1 MKKSILALS
10 FVLLTSLAQAGSNL
24 VTTDWLEKNS
34 KNADLLLIDMSDG
47 LQYQRF
53 HIPGA
58 INLPY
63 HIINQNVKGVSL
75 SVGQAQ
81 LVKILGQI
89 GMTASSHVVI
99 YDDTGGLH
107 AARLFWELE
116 QLGHEKISI
125 VDGGLVKWIRENRPV
140 SAEAPKLK
148 PAKYEP
154 AKTGTSATATLES
167 VKKAETNKTV
177 LLDVRTVEEY
187 LGNPKQKRS
196 GHIPGA
202 RWWEW
207 DQGVNFDGGF
217 VMQDRK
223 KLLDSLAN
231 VGVKDKSQEVI
242 LYCRSGH
249 RASSAYLTLRELG
262 FDKVKLYDGSMKE
275 YGQHKNLPL
284 KTGKEP

>member
-1 MKKSILALS
+1 MKKSVLALS
-10 FVLLTSLAQAGSNL
+10 FLLISSLVHAGSNL
-24 VTTDWLEKNS
+24 VSTDWLEKNS
-34 KNADLLLIDMSDG
+34 KNADLVLIDMSDG

-63 HIINQNVKGVSL
+63 QVINTQVKGVSL
-75 SVGQAQ
+75 SIGQSQ
-81 LVKILGQI
+81 LVKILSQI
-89 GMTASSHVVI
+89 GITQKSHVVI

-116 QLGHEKISI
+116 QLGHEKVSI
-125 VDGGLVKWIRENRPV
+125 VDGGLVKWIRENRPI
-140 SAEAPKLK
+140 SAEVPKLR

-154 AKTGTSATATLES
+154 AKTGNTATADLEQ
-167 VKKAETNKTV
+167 VTKAVDNNTV
-177 LLDVRTVEEY
+177 LLDVRSEEEY
-187 LGNPKQKRS
+187 LGNPKQPRS

-207 DQGVNFDGGF
+207 DQGVNFDAGF
-217 VMQDRK
+217 VMQERN
-223 KLLDSLAN
+223 KLLSSLASA
-231 VGVKDKSQEVI
+231 GLKDKSQEVI

-275 YGQHKNLPL
+275 YGQYKNLPL
-284 KTGKEP
+284 KKGKEP

>member
-1 MKKSILALS
+1 MKKSILAL
-10 FVLLTSLAQAGSNL
+10 FFLLITSLAQAGSNL

-34 KNADLLLIDMSDG
+34 NNADLLLIDMSDG

-63 HIINQNVKGVSL
+63 HIINQNIKGVSL

-81 LVKILGQI
+81 LIKILGQI
-89 GMTASSHVVI
+89 GMTTSSHVVI

-116 QLGHEKISI
+116 QLGHEKVSI

-154 AKTGTSATATLES
+154 AKTGNSATASLES

-177 LLDVRTVEEY
+177 LLDVRSKEEY

-217 VMQDRK
+217 VMQDRN
-223 KLLDSLAN
+223 KLLSSLAN
-231 VGVKDKSQEVI
+231 VGLKDKSQEVI

-262 FDKVKLYDGSMKE
+262 FDNVRLYDGSMKE